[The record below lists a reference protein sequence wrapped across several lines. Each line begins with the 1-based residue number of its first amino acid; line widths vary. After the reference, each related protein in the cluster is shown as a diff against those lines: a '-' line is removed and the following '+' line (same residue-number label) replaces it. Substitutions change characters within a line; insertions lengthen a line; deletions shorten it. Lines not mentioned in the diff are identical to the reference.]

1 MSTVETGALEDVM
14 SRGSLGHE
22 HALAN
27 NTDDADGSQD
37 ASDVGDDAHDIMVLA
52 LRSQI
57 REALQ
62 EEHQHEIAKVKEVYE
77 VELGEL
83 RADLITLQQ
92 FESKQ
97 LERQKAR
104 IHLIACGWLICDV
117 ELLLTVGIAAEAGWP
132 VHARVP

>member
-1 MSTVETGALEDVM
+1 MSFVGTGALEDVV
-14 SRGSLGHE
+14 SECSFGSE
-22 HALAN
+22 HAPA

-37 ASDVGDDAHDIMVLA
+37 ASGSGDDAHDIMVLA

-57 REALQ
+57 RETLQ
-62 EEHQHEIAKVKEVYE
+62 EEHQHEIAKVKQMYE

-97 LERQKAR
+97 LERQK
-104 IHLIACGWLICDV
+104 V
-117 ELLLTVGIAAEAGWP
+117 S
-132 VHARVP
+132 